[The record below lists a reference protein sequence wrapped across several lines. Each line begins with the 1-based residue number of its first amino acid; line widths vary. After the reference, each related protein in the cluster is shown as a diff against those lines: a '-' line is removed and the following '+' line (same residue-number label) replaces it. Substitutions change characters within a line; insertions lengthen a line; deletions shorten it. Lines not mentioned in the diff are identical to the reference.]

1 MSAPAVLP
9 ALRSPRPI
17 DLADRVGLIEWSHV
31 CDESGTVVGLQCSL
45 KYGVGDDPR
54 KVSIGVALDST
65 EDLRDVIEQDAI
77 VAALR
82 ETLQNPAQDGP
93 MFGYAAGQ

>member
-1 MSAPAVLP
+1 MSLDALLP

-31 CDESGTVVGLQCSL
+31 CDESGTVVGVQCSL

-54 KVSIGVALDST
+54 KVCVGVPLDST
-65 EDLRDVIEQDAI
+65 DDVRDVIENDAI

-82 ETLQNPAQDGP
+82 ETLQDTAKDVP
-93 MFGYAAGQ
+93 MFGYVAN

>member
-1 MSAPAVLP
+1 MSARAVLP
-9 ALRSPRPI
+9 ILRTPRPI

-45 KYGVGDDPR
+45 KYGVGDNPR
-54 KVSIGVALDST
+54 KVSVGVALDST
-65 EDLRDVIEQDAI
+65 EDVRDVIEQDAI

-82 ETLQNPAQDGP
+82 EALQDSAKDVP
-93 MFGYAAGQ
+93 MFGYAAD

>member
-1 MSAPAVLP
+1 MSLDAVLP

-31 CDESGTVVGLQCSL
+31 CDESGTVIGLQCSL
-45 KYGVGDDPR
+45 KYGMGDDSR
-54 KVSIGVALDST
+54 KVSVGVALDSN
-65 EDLRDVIEQDAI
+65 EELRDVIEQDAI

-82 ETLQNPAQDGP
+82 ETLQDPAKDVP
-93 MFGYAAGQ
+93 MFGYVAD